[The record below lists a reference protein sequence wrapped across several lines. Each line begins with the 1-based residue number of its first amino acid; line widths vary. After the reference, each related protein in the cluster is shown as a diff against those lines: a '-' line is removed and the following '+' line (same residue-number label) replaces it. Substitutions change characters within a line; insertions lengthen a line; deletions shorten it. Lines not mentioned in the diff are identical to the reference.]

1 MSYQAEELQHTL
13 PILIEQRACLYLEQ
27 SKKSPCQIS
36 IDFSATVHC
45 INIIQEWKV
54 EESRSEAWRSG
65 GSWEA
70 KKGGNMIHHIE
81 ESRRKTDTVEIDEWM
96 EDN

>member
-45 INIIQEWKV
+45 INITQEWKG
-54 EESRSEAWRSG
+54 EESRSGQLG
-65 GSWEA
+65 G
-70 KKGGNMIHHIE
+70 KE
-81 ESRRKTDTVEIDEWM
+81 EWQHDPPY
-96 EDN
+96 